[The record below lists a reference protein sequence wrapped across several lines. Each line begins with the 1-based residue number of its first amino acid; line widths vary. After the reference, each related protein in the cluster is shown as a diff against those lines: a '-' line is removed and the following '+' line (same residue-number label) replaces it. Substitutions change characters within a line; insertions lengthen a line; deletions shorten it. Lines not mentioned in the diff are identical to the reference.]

1 MLSISM
7 PLLIIRLYWLV
18 VKYLDHHFRQLLID
32 FLRVIMGELAGGEK
46 EKKNNSSQ
54 GRTRRRRPPLLDA
67 VFGPLARC
75 VHTRRGTA
83 TLNIRL

>member
-1 MLSISM
+1 M

-46 EKKNNSSQ
+46 EKKIIPVRDVP
-54 GRTRRRRPPLLDA
+54 GGVGLL
-67 VFGPLARC
+67 C
-75 VHTRRGTA
+75 
-83 TLNIRL
+83 